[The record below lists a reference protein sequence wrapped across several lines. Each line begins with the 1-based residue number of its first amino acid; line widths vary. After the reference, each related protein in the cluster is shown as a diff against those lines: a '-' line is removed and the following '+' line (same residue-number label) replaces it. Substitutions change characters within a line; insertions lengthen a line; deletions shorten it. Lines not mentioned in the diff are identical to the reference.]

1 MGMCQAMWWQLV
13 GQLSSVDV
21 DACCAVGADMNKP
34 KEAASLGAAGATQ
47 HGDVPNNVVAAGG
60 AAELGVG
67 AACYAVEANRLNP
80 E

>member
-1 MGMCQAMWWQLV
+1 
-13 GQLSSVDV
+13 
-21 DACCAVGADMNKP
+21 MNKP